1 MEDKEFILETL
12 KRITPDTSWHGETN
26 SDNKSIKN
34 IDILED
40 MIYFLLDELFN
51 CSTVPEGNKRNYSC
65 KAIAKKKQ
73 EVIHCIKERWLDR
86 SITIE
91 EFLNSNVKL
100 AIRCRTE
107 EEAIKLITAVNKS
120 DKERLYNS
128 IKDTMIAAC
137 KYYGKDTCYSN
148 DGGYGPI
155 SAFTDA
161 DYAIYQFE
169 DIDLG
174 DEQ

>member
-1 MEDKEFILETL
+1 MENEEFILEVL
-12 KRITPDTSWHGETN
+12 KRITPDTSWYGETCA
-26 SDNKSIKN
+26 DNKSIDN

-51 CSTVPEGNKRNYSC
+51 CSTVPEGNKGNYSFR
-65 KAIAKKKQ
+65 AIAKRKQ
-73 EVIHCIKERWLDR
+73 KAIQYIKENWLDR

-100 AIRCRTE
+100 AIQCRTE
-107 EEAIKLITAVNKS
+107 EEAIKLITAINKS
-120 DKERLYNS
+120 DKEKLYNS

-155 SAFTDA
+155 STFTDA
-161 DYAIYQFE
+161 NYAIYQFE

-174 DEQ
+174 DE

>member
-1 MEDKEFILETL
+1 MEDKEFILEVL
-12 KRITPDTSWHGETN
+12 KRITPDTSWHGETYA
-26 SDNKSIKN
+26 DDKSIEN

-40 MIYFLLDELFN
+40 MICFLLDELFN
-51 CSTVPEGNKRNYSC
+51 CSTVSEGNKGNGSF

-73 EVIHCIKERWLDR
+73 EVIHCIKENWLDR
-86 SITIE
+86 SITLD
-91 EFLNSNVKL
+91 EFLNTNLKL

-107 EEAIKLITAVNKS
+107 KEAAKLIKAVNKS
-120 DKERLYNS
+120 DKKWFYGSSEEN
-128 IKDTMIAAC
+128 MIDSW

-148 DGGYGPI
+148 DGRLGSI
-155 SAFTDA
+155 SVFTDA

>member
-1 MEDKEFILETL
+1 MEDKEFILEVL
-12 KRITPDTSWHGETN
+12 KRITPDTSWHGETYA
-26 SDNKSIKN
+26 DDKSIEN
-34 IDILED
+34 IDILEE
-40 MIYFLLDELFN
+40 MIYLLLDELFI
-51 CSTVPEGNKRNYSC
+51 CSTVPEGNKGNGSF

-73 EVIHCIKERWLDR
+73 DVIHCIKESWLDR
-86 SITIE
+86 SITLD
-91 EFLNSNVKL
+91 EFLNTNVKL

-161 DYAIYQFE
+161 NYAIYQFE

-174 DEQ
+174 DE

>member
-1 MEDKEFILETL
+1 MENEEFILEVL
-12 KRITPDTSWHGETN
+12 KRITPDTSWHGE
-26 SDNKSIKN
+26 SHEDNKSIDN

-51 CSTVPEGNKRNYSC
+51 CSTVPEGNKGNYSFR
-65 KAIAKKKQ
+65 AIARQKQ
-73 EVIHCIKERWLDR
+73 RVIQHIKANWLDR
-86 SITIE
+86 SITLD
-91 EFLNSNVKL
+91 EFLNTNLKL

-128 IKDTMIAAC
+128 IKDTMIAAY

-155 SAFTDA
+155 STFTDA
-161 DYAIYQFE
+161 NYAIYQFE

-174 DEQ
+174 DE

>member
-1 MEDKEFILETL
+1 MEDKEFILEVL
-12 KRITPDTSWHGETN
+12 KRITPDTSWHGETCA
-26 SDNKSIKN
+26 DNKSIDN

-40 MIYFLLDELFN
+40 MICFLLDELFN
-51 CSTVPEGNKRNYSC
+51 YSTVPEGNKGNYSFR
-65 KAIAKKKQ
+65 AIAKRKQ
-73 EVIHCIKERWLDR
+73 KAIQYIKENWLDR

-100 AIRCRTE
+100 AIRCSTE

-155 SAFTDA
+155 STFTDA
-161 DYAIYQFE
+161 NYAIYQFE

-174 DEQ
+174 DE